1 MHQVDELSQEER
13 DELIHCY
20 RQMFLIRRFEEEAAR
35 SYAQDKIGGFLH
47 LYIGQEA
54 VAVGGARALMQ
65 DDYVLTT
72 YRDHGHA
79 LARGM
84 RAEAGMAELYGRD
97 TGCSRGMGGSMHF
110 FDIEHHFLGG
120 HGIVGG
126 HVALAAGVAFKCVYK
141 RDKRVV
147 VCYLGDGA
155 TNIGGFHEG
164 ISLAGLWKLPVVFVV
179 ENNEYAMG
187 TPNDRTLPCR
197 DITKKAEGYAAY
209 RDRFAGDDVRV
220 MRDRLKLAVDHARSG
235 QGPALLEVSTYR
247 FRGHSMSDP
256 GKYRTPEEV
265 ELRKQRDP
273 LRITQAQLLA
283 AGVKADTFEQIEVQ
297 VNAEVEAAVR
307 FAEQS
312 APASEAL
319 MRNSVYASQLQ
330 GASRA

>member
-1 MHQVDELSQEER
+1 MNQDER
-13 DELIHCY
+13 DELIHSY

-54 VAVGGARALMQ
+54 VAVGGSRALRP

-84 RAEAGMAELYGRD
+84 RPEAGMAELYGKD
-97 TGCSRGMGGSMHF
+97 TGCSRGFGGSMHF
-110 FDIEHHFLGG
+110 FDVEHHFLGG

-126 HVALAAGVAFKCVYK
+126 HVALAAGVAFKCLYK
-141 RDKRVV
+141 RDGRVV

-187 TPNDRTLPCR
+187 TPNDRTLPVR
-197 DITKKAEGYAAY
+197 DITEKAAGYAAY
-209 RDRFAGDDVRV
+209 RDRFAGDDVCV
-220 MRDRLKLAVDHARSG
+220 MRDRLKLAVDHARQG
-235 QGPALLEVSTYR
+235 KGPALLEVSTYR

-273 LRITQAQLLA
+273 LRITREQLLS
-283 AGVKADTFEQIEVQ
+283 AGVKAATFETIEAQ
-297 VNAEVEAAVR
+297 VEAEIEAAVR
-307 FAEQS
+307 FAES
-312 APASEAL
+312 SPPATETML
-319 MRNSVYASQLQ
+319 RRSVYASQMEA
-330 GASRA
+330 ASRA